1 MFWKLLPCRG
11 SESVWEAGAEG
22 KMHITGRGPQHGGE
36 GRWEIPGGEPGPHPP
51 PPPTPAGRTRPLLPS
66 WAASSLGSGPQPR
79 WCFRTYSWER
89 PGRLGRNWHY
99 RPPLECQRIIGS
111 PPSVKVGSGIL
122 HIFQVGKLRLRIRG
136 ITCLTSPS
144 QPVAEAR
151 IQGVPCWLCHVIW
164 LQGSFIPT
172 QKRPGRDKKTHLE
185 RQPGK
190 DLGGGRR
197 VGLRA
202 TPDSP
207 CHLFLS
213 FPARYILFIWREDSQ
228 RYKNTHR
235 RTSTLRSH
243 PTHATHTH
251 PSTPAQRHTHL
262 EVNLGIQGLA
272 PCQL

>member
-1 MFWKLLPCRG
+1 MPD
-11 SESVWEAGAEG
+11 
-22 KMHITGRGPQHGGE
+22 ITQPASGRGQNSRSPLLAMPCDLATRLIHSYPEKAGE
-36 GRWEIPGGEPGPHPP
+36 GQEDTPRETTGEG
-51 PPPTPAGRTRPLLPS
+51 
-66 WAASSLGSGPQPR
+66 
-79 WCFRTYSWER
+79 
-89 PGRLGRNWHY
+89 
-99 RPPLECQRIIGS
+99 
-111 PPSVKVGSGIL
+111 
-122 HIFQVGKLRLRIRG
+122 
-136 ITCLTSPS
+136 
-144 QPVAEAR
+144 
-151 IQGVPCWLCHVIW
+151 
-164 LQGSFIPT
+164 
-172 QKRPGRDKKTHLE
+172 
-185 RQPGK
+185 
-190 DLGGGRR
+190 LGGGRR

>member
-66 WAASSLGSGPQPR
+66 WGASSLGSEAQPR
-79 WCFRTYSWER
+79 WCFQTYSWER

-99 RPPLECQRIIGS
+99 TPPLECQRIIGS

-144 QPVAEAR
+144 QQVAEAR

-172 QKRPGRDKKTHLE
+172 QKRPK
-185 RQPGK
+185 
-190 DLGGGRR
+190 
-197 VGLRA
+197 
-202 TPDSP
+202 
-207 CHLFLS
+207 
-213 FPARYILFIWREDSQ
+213 
-228 RYKNTHR
+228 
-235 RTSTLRSH
+235 
-243 PTHATHTH
+243 
-251 PSTPAQRHTHL
+251 
-262 EVNLGIQGLA
+262 
-272 PCQL
+272 